1 MNWAR
6 RGRYI
11 SAGPTVKKLLLTL
24 FFLFSSVTM
33 AKDICPVNTDIPNDM
48 RLSEFHYSK
57 ENASIVIDFLS
68 GVVKTDKP
76 PC

>member
-1 MNWAR
+1 
-6 RGRYI
+6 
-11 SAGPTVKKLLLTL
+11 
-24 FFLFSSVTM
+24 M